1 MKNIELLSPAGD
13 FECLKAAVQNGAD
26 SVYFGGSLFNARAS
40 AGNFDTDGLKK
51 AIDYCTLRNVK
62 THLTLNTLIKNSEF
76 DDAVAL
82 AKQAYE
88 FGIDAIIVQDL
99 GLAKFLIENFP
110 DLPIHASTQMSIH
123 NIEGVRSA
131 ESLGFKRA
139 VLARELSA
147 NEIEYICRNSNIE
160 IEAFIHGAL
169 CICYSGQCLFSSA
182 VGGRSGNRGKC
193 AQPCRL
199 PYELVSKSSNG
210 DAISEKT
217 LDKGYLL
224 SPRDLC
230 GLNFIPTLID
240 AGVKCFKI
248 EGRMKTPEYVA
259 TVTRIYRK
267 YIDMALSSD
276 KYIVDKNDIHELM
289 QVFNRGGFS
298 SGHLDD
304 KPNRDLIFKDKSN
317 NMGLYLGNI
326 SNYNKNKGHVT
337 LTLSEPLSVGD
348 TISFEKESSKYA
360 VSELMI
366 GNKNL
371 SDCETGK
378 KVTIGRMKGNISIGD
393 KVYKLSCKELCSSAE
408 NSYKTVENKKL
419 PINCEVFIKK
429 EQPISM
435 RVFTKNMSKN
445 DIYDNININVT
456 SDTIPVDALKT
467 PIDSERVINQISKTG
482 NTPYQFKNIKVY
494 LDKGL
499 YIPSISSLN
508 ELRRIALDKLQDEIL
523 SRKRRNFQHISENCI
538 SDSSN
543 HSNMPSECPN
553 ISILLRNLYPEYDYT
568 LLNKEK
574 ISKIY
579 LSLKLFINKN
589 YRDIITYL
597 SQNYDVYIYMPTIVK
612 ANYRNLILNNIDTI
626 LQEFRIKGFVIS
638 NISDFTLLKKY
649 SKNYD
654 FIGNYSLNVF
664 NKFTMKEYSN
674 LGLSTVTV
682 SRELSKST
690 LNELLRSSQVNTE
703 LIVYGNLPLMATN
716 YCFLG
721 KTNKCYPMCG
731 LNCKKDVSYYLKDR
745 LGFYF
750 QVVPDD
756 IQTVSLIFNSKTLS
770 ISTTDIPI
778 NSVRI
783 DILNETIDEINQVIH
798 HTYQR
803 NRVEGKDYT
812 NGNLNKEV

>member
-13 FECLKAAVQNGAD
+13 FECLQAAVQNGAD

-40 AGNFDTDGLKK
+40 ASNFDTDGLKK

-76 DDAVAL
+76 DAAVAL

-123 NIEGVRSA
+123 NLEGVRSV

-169 CICYSGQCLFSSA
+169 CICYSGQCLFSSS

-199 PYELVSKSSNG
+199 PYELIAKISSQDG
-210 DAISEKT
+210 VSEKT
-217 LDKGYLL
+217 LDSGYLL

-230 GLNFIPTLID
+230 GLNFIPTLIN

-267 YIDMALSSD
+267 YIDMALSSK
-276 KYIVDKNDIHELM
+276 KYVVDKNDIHELL

-304 KPNRDLIFKDKSN
+304 KPNCDLIFKEKSN

-348 TISFEKESSKYA
+348 TISFEKEPSKYA

-366 GNKNL
+366 GNKNFP
-371 SDCETGK
+371 SHEKGQ

-393 KVYKLSCKELCSSAE
+393 KVYKLSCKELCTSAE
-408 NSYKTVENKKL
+408 NSYKKVENKKL
-419 PINCEVFIKK
+419 PIHCEIFIKK

-435 RVFTKNMSKN
+435 RVFTKNMADD
-445 DIYDNININVT
+445 DIYNNININIT
-456 SDTIPVDALKT
+456 SDTIPVEALKR
-467 PIDSERVINQISKTG
+467 PIDVERVTSQISKTG
-482 NTPYQFKNIKVY
+482 NTPFQFKNIKVY
-494 LDKGL
+494 LDDNL

-523 SRKRRNFQHISENCI
+523 SRKRRAFNCI
-538 SDSSN
+538 PDISMNASRQ
-543 HSNMPSECPN
+543 PSFELLEHPKV
-553 ISILLRNLYPEYDYT
+553 SMLLRNLYTEYDYT
-568 LLNKEK
+568 ALHREK
-574 ISKIY
+574 IDKIY

-589 YRDIITYL
+589 YHDIITYL
-597 SQNYDVYIYMPTIVK
+597 SENYDVYIYMPTIVK
-612 ANYRNLILNNIDTI
+612 ANYRNIILNNIDAI
-626 LQEFRIKGFVIS
+626 LKDFPIKGFVLS
-638 NISDFTLLKKY
+638 NIGDFSLLKKY
-649 SKNYD
+649 SKTYD

-664 NKFTMKEYSN
+664 NKSTIKEYAN
-674 LGLSTVTV
+674 LGLSTVTI
-682 SRELSKST
+682 SRELNKSN
-690 LNELLRSSQVNTE
+690 LNELLVSSNVNTE

-716 YCFLG
+716 YCLLG

-745 LGFYF
+745 LGLHF
-750 QVVPDD
+750 QVIPDD
-756 IQTVSLIFNSKTLS
+756 VQTVSLIFNSKTLS
-770 ISTTDIPI
+770 IATTDISV

-783 DILNETIDEINQVIH
+783 DMLNETIDEMNQVIDSV
-798 HTYQR
+798 YCR
-803 NRVEGKDYT
+803 NRLEGKDYT